1 MISELFAIGRRF
13 CDTIMSVALFGAMV
27 LFLVSCAEKSEPYPD
42 IITEMADIHSDH
54 NGRLCD
60 FLTDKGKLYTITNT
74 NIRPHRPDTVYRA
87 VVGFVPETAS
97 NSTTSE
103 ARIYS
108 LAAAKVL
115 SDSTAI
121 VRHDPTGI
129 ESMWA
134 SGHYINMQLTAKTQ
148 GGLHFWGYVID
159 NQDVADNVSRLHSH
173 HYLSLHHVQ
182 GHDPLSYSATVYC
195 SISVPSIPLYQAGD
209 TVSVTVHTFNGAK
222 SWTFLPQ

>member
-1 MISELFAIGRRF
+1 MIHGLFGIGCRFSGMVMPAALFA
-13 CDTIMSVALFGAMV
+13 AMV
-27 LFLVSCAEKSEPYPD
+27 LFLVSCAEKGEPYPD

-60 FLTDKGKLYTITNT
+60 FVTDKGKCYTITNT
-74 NIRPHRPDTVYRA
+74 NLRPHRPDTVYRA
-87 VVGFVPETAS
+87 VVGFVPETAY
-97 NSTTSE
+97 NSTVSE
-103 ARIYS
+103 ATVYS

-129 ESMWA
+129 ESMWV
-134 SGHYINMQLTAKTQ
+134 SGRYINMQLTAKTQ
-148 GGLHFWGYVID
+148 GGLHFWGYAID
-159 NQDVADNVSRLHSH
+159 NQDVADNVSRLYSH

-182 GHDPLSYSATVYC
+182 GRDPLSYSATVYC
-195 SISVPSIPLYQAGD
+195 SISVPSIPLYQTGD

-222 SWTFLPQ
+222 SWTFPPQ